1 MKSRS
6 ILVVDDNQ
14 AWTSALADLL
24 RMDGHEVRMAFDG
37 EEAIAAAGGFHPE
50 VVLLDLRMPRMSGHD
65 AARQLRREGGGVRPL
80 LIAVSA
86 FDSDEDRQAALR
98 SGFDHFLSKPI
109 MLAQLNELF
118 ARVFPAR

>member
-1 MKSRS
+1 MKSRR
-6 ILVVDDNQ
+6 ILVVDDNR

-37 EEAIAAAGGFHPE
+37 DEAVGEAQGFQPE
-50 VVLLDLRMPRMSGHD
+50 VVILDLRMPRMSGHD
-65 AARQLRREGGGVRPL
+65 AARRLRREGESVRPL

-98 SGFDHFLSKPI
+98 SGFDHFLVKPI
-109 MLAQLNELF
+109 RVEQLNELF
-118 ARVFPAR
+118 ARVL